1 MTLIHVIQRMHGLG
15 LVVPIVDSSNMIV
28 SSRKLCTSTFLVI
41 YLSCTLFGESVHLC
55 QCASSTGSSSVADEC
70 SSCRCAWHAG
80 QQNTARQN
88 TAEQKSNAKQNSAL
102 NSHEHAS
109 HEHAS
114 HEHDPNK
121 HDPDQC
127 AVCQTLALAQ
137 DHAVALVGIVGS
149 EALPERQAT
158 VYVAIDPIRINAI
171 RSRGPP
177 A

>member
-1 MTLIHVIQRMHGLG
+1 MTLIYVIQRMYGLG
-15 LVVPIVDSSNMIV
+15 LVVPIVDSSNMIL

-55 QCASSTGSSSVADEC
+55 QCASSTESSSVADEC

-80 QQNTARQN
+80 QQNTARLKN
-88 TAEQKSNAKQNSAL
+88 NAKQNSAL
-102 NSHEHAS
+102 ISDELISDELNSY
-109 HEHAS
+109 EHAS

>member
-1 MTLIHVIQRMHGLG
+1 MHGLG
-15 LVVPIVDSSNMIV
+15 LVVPIVDSSNMIL

-55 QCASSTGSSSVADEC
+55 QCASSTESSSVADEC

-88 TAEQKSNAKQNSAL
+88 TARQKSNAKQNSAL
-102 NSHEHAS
+102 ISDELNS

-149 EALPERQAT
+149 EALPERQVT
-158 VYVAIDPIRINAI
+158 VCVAIDPIRINAI